1 MISEM
6 LKTVFKLD
14 WLLAEFLNISKWICE
29 KIINPG
35 ELHRKYPAV
44 VKTIEMLKTVK
55 PRNQKLG
62 D

>member
-1 MISEM
+1 MKIE
-6 LKTVFKLD
+6 KQILD

-44 VKTIEMLKTVK
+44 VKAIEMLKTVF
-55 PRNQKLG
+55 KL
-62 D
+62 DWLLKR